1 MDGYEQETVFISC
14 PIGHRALKGMPQ
26 CTKCGLP
33 IVMYEKELAEVV
45 ERFKALSK
53 DFAKVQQLF
62 PIGLGVWGSK
72 LLLTTLAAYDIRL
85 ARISTMGASIT
96 DLQIFAMA
104 KEKKM
109 PKEEVENMLRKT
121 NYPLKIAADTTGG
134 IWKRA
139 EIAARND
146 SALADR
152 IGILG
157 IHGTKEEQISFFMG
171 SLSEGIVAG
180 VAPFLN
186 SVAKEKN
193 PNISRIFIVTLPGED
208 ASEQVQFNAYCGLAN
223 LLQSGIE
230 VAIIMQDSVLKTL
243 KGISRSGAELDAD
256 FLIPSM
262 CDMLLAIDV
271 EGLAELSHIAQ
282 SFRLQVL
289 SPTFAYGASYEIYGS
304 IANIV
309 EYSLYNIMVPMNY
322 ENVIVAVAIARVPR
336 RLLEKVGLDS
346 LQEQFT
352 GWTRRRFP
360 AIRGSL
366 LRVITKEESSDRI
379 DVILLLGGKNLEL
392 IADVMKKGYNDFK
405 THVETM
411 ELWQEY
417 SITADEMKNIE
428 ESISKYDRRLG
439 ALLKK
444 K

>member
-1 MDGYEQETVFISC
+1 MEGYQQDTVFISC

-33 IVMYEKELAEVV
+33 IIMYDREVSEVV
-45 ERFKALSK
+45 KRFKKLAGE
-53 DFAKVQQLF
+53 FAKVQQLF
-62 PIGLGVWGSK
+62 PIGLGLWGSK
-72 LLLTTLAAYDIRL
+72 LLLTPLATYDIRL
-85 ARISTMGASIT
+85 ARFSTMGASIT
-96 DLQIFAMA
+96 DIQSYATV

-109 PKEEVENMLRKT
+109 PKEEVENILRKT

-139 EIAARND
+139 EIAARKD

-157 IHGTKEEQISFFMG
+157 IHSTKEEQVAFFMG

-180 VAPFLN
+180 VAPFLS

-193 PNISRIFIVTLPGED
+193 SNISRIFLTTIPSED
-208 ASEQVQFNAYCGLAN
+208 SAEQVQFNAYCGLAN
-223 LLQSGIE
+223 ILQSGVE
-230 VAIIMQDSVLKTL
+230 VVIIMQESVLKTF
-243 KGISRSGAELDAD
+243 KAISRSGAELDSD
-256 FLIPSM
+256 LLLPSI
-262 CDMLLAIDV
+262 CDMFLAIDV

-289 SPTFAYGASYEIYGS
+289 SPAFAYGASYEIYGS
-304 IANIV
+304 VANV
-309 EYSLYNIMVPMNY
+309 FEHSLYNIMVPMNP
-322 ENVIVAVAIARVPR
+322 ENVIVAVSIARVPR
-336 RLLEKVGLDS
+336 KLLEKVGYDA

-366 LRVITKEESSDRI
+366 LRIITKEESSDRI
-379 DVILLLGGKNLEL
+379 DTILLLGGKNFES
-392 IADVMKKGYNDFK
+392 IADLMRKGYNDFK
-405 THVETM
+405 SHAETM
-411 ELWQEY
+411 DLWQEY
-417 SITADEMKNIE
+417 SITADEMKNIDE
-428 ESISKYDRRLG
+428 LILRYDRRLG

-444 K
+444 